1 MRPRLPLCLLPFV
14 GVLAFASAFTSSN
27 AANIIIQN
35 GYEKGTLGNS
45 SYFAFNFNGMSSGD
59 RYEYGVG
66 TNNTL
71 MDRENTFTFRV
82 NYFDRAGAD
91 GLLHNHL
98 GAGTDLVFDNA
109 VVLYGD
115 NSFGSPLTNNITLNN
130 SNLTFTSAWGSPY
143 PICNISA
150 LYDGEPIVMQN
161 QWTYLSKMGIQTA
174 DKMGQKG
181 SGDVTFNFNQSF
193 TEFFVF
199 RGAGSQNNEGLFCD
213 PISYVDIVTGDI
225 TPVQVLKKNVGNE
238 KPKSNLDQGST
249 AIANF
254 QVSGNVKT
262 TGGIIIYADEAG
274 TFETGKIGATG
285 NNQSNF
291 IVSGDRSLFSLQEAN
306 SVNIYSN
313 IQVTD
318 HALFYI
324 GVKKGSAKEKINI
337 TGNVTLSEYGALWVK
352 NNGATFSGRI
362 DVINGGVLE
371 LGDRGEL
378 EPGEISGLNFTFSG
392 DVLVSGVAT
401 GNAPDSLKKS
411 VLIVHEGATGEFLGK
426 VRVEDRASLE
436 LYGNGTVFRNEL
448 YIGNNGGL
456 ILGGIGENTVN
467 AYGGL
472 VLANNARIE
481 ANTRGTAN
489 ILDADGNKVGL
500 HFQENGFFALFQT
513 SQEVPNP
520 DYNPDLP
527 QGEDNWPTI
536 GGFIQPVY
544 DGGFSVTK
552 NKTITIQAAES
563 VAATISNRGDYQLG
577 KYGSTNI
584 ITGEGNINLF
594 MYQNKQSMVLGG
606 QNTFTGSTTIT
617 RGVLVLGN
625 QTLGANGEIISSSAG
640 AGNSP
645 IIFSN
650 DSNYTNAASIPI
662 LTLTPDFLND
672 GVNNATKV
680 LSKNLQIGT
689 TWGTGYAIFATG
701 TFNVIN
707 DAGNDNVDKAFAN
720 DVILTGQITSYNDAK
735 SSYHFI
741 KEGSGKLTFAG
752 NGVGKEEQVR
762 HNGYTVVRNGN
773 LVLGNEGGAASLKNQ
788 AENIIMFDGMGAM
801 ATLTINPMYTPNDSG
816 TIANTTAVKNDI
828 VILTKGTIDL
838 KAWANSDRWG
848 TSPTQNIVLSGNI
861 YDDGSP
867 YSQGRTLEIYT
878 TNDAAKTANGL
889 VLEGNISL
897 SNGELKFFGN
907 NLTLRGAVNPKTTLN
922 LTGGGTDNYAS
933 SNLIFDPKV
942 DNTLFD
948 AKLVGAKNLIKE
960 GTNTLWLGS
969 DLSSSKSY
977 SGSTEI
983 NNGTVMMT
991 GEGKLSQT
999 GDLKLNQTKDQNGVV
1014 SKTGTLNLNNT
1025 HQTVGKLF
1033 GEGVLDTYSGI
1044 LSVTKGHGSSEF
1056 FGGNVKGQGIL
1067 SFEKTGT
1074 DTGSFNIGNSTAADP
1089 AAGTEFSGMYAILKG
1104 ATLNSNQVGILAD
1117 KAAVG
1122 IGDGSTLSITKTYDT
1137 ETINALYSINDEYGV
1152 APLGTGTVLLA
1163 DSSALSVNMGYYA
1176 GNITQDAITSPSSTA
1191 LYKTQTTA
1199 VDADGELL
1207 GLYDANGKL
1216 EQKNTLYL
1224 IGNGNANQFKY
1235 NGKTQVDGGTLYL
1248 GVADGIEDETKRVL
1262 DLSNTGEMVV
1272 DGHADAKN
1280 FNLDTKID
1288 TQLIVD
1294 LANGSVV
1301 IKDITLTGCTA
1312 LTVVNGS
1319 SDQLFTVE
1327 GSMTLSGAKLNIEAS
1342 LDADNR
1348 PVLQG
1353 IRIGGEVVVTI
1364 TDKNYIDLQLK
1375 AGNWGYNADTMS
1387 ATGNTM
1393 EVFTADEGR
1402 TENINVVADRYVF
1415 LDQEKIFTTIGDGG
1429 KIDIKVTRNGVKF
1442 SDFIS
1447 SSIGAALDHADAD
1460 YTSTNKLKGQPSS
1473 TLGLVLDQMYVM
1485 TSKAQVAQAVQSL
1498 AGASNYVVPTSQ
1510 LIDLRQHV
1518 DAVRDRISRI
1528 GVKPGTNMTE
1538 ETYNGWAMGQTSSV
1552 DLKGDGQVPGFKK
1565 DTWGGMVGFD
1575 TDVSNQLSWGMAL
1588 GYTSTDMD
1596 IDGGDSATSDA
1607 YYLDGFARYQQDKW
1621 SFLGVATVG
1630 TATSDMKRRITVGE
1644 VNGIAKGSPDSA
1656 FFNVM
1661 AEAGY
1666 DIELPNEWLIQP
1678 LANINLGYLNVG
1690 SYSET
1695 GMGNA
1700 GLDVDSTG
1708 QFIARL
1714 GAGVRSVYSF
1724 YEDAWSQKANLQLR
1738 AMVLQDLTDVSPAVS
1753 QSLIGSVG
1761 SFDADGNG
1769 MGKTAF
1775 QIGAGVTVPVA
1786 YNVSLFANVDAEFRS
1801 DANTIGGNIGVR
1813 YTF

>member
-45 SYFAFNFNGMSSGD
+45 SYFAFNFNGMSPGD
-59 RYEYGVG
+59 RNDYGVG

-82 NYFDRAGAD
+82 NYFDNPGSD
-91 GLLHNHL
+91 GLLHYHL
-98 GAGTDLVFDNA
+98 GGGTDLCFDNA

-115 NSFGSPLTNNITLNN
+115 NSFGSPLTNNLTLNN
-130 SNLTFTSAWGSPY
+130 SNITFNSVWGSPY
-143 PICNISA
+143 PICPFTINFMA
-150 LYDGEPIVMQN
+150 N

-174 DKMGQKG
+174 DKIGGKG
-181 SGDVTFNFNQSF
+181 SGDVTFNFNQAF
-193 TEFFVF
+193 QEFFVF
-199 RGAGSQNNEGLFCD
+199 RGEGSQNSEGLFCD
-213 PISYVDIVTGDI
+213 PLVFVDMLTGDI
-225 TPVQVLKKNVGNE
+225 TPAQVLKKNVGEE
-238 KPKSNLDQGST
+238 KPKADLVQGST

-254 QVSGNVKT
+254 QITGNVKT
-262 TGGIIIYADEAG
+262 TGGNIIYADQAG
-274 TFETGKIGATG
+274 TFETGRIGATG

-291 IVSGDRSLFSLQEAN
+291 IVSGSRSLFSLQEAN
-306 SVNIYSN
+306 SVNIHSN
-313 IQVTD
+313 VQVTD

-324 GVKKGSAKEKINI
+324 GVTKGAAREKISI
-337 TGNVTLSEYGALWVK
+337 TGNVTLSEYGTLWVK
-352 NNGATFSGRI
+352 NNGASFSGRVDI
-362 DVINGGVLE
+362 VNGGVLE
-371 LGDRGEL
+371 LGERNEL
-378 EPGEISGLNFTFSG
+378 EPGKISGSNFIFTG
-392 DVLVSGVAT
+392 DVFVSGVAT

-411 VLIVHEGATGEFLGK
+411 VLVVHQGATGEFLGK
-426 VRVEDRASLE
+426 VRIEDRASLE
-436 LYGNGTVFRNEL
+436 LYGNGTIFRNEL

-456 ILGGIGENTVN
+456 ILGGIGANTVN

-472 VLANNARIE
+472 ILANNARIE
-481 ANTRGTAN
+481 ANTKGTAN
-489 ILDADGNKVGL
+489 ILDAEGNKVGL

-513 SQEVPNP
+513 GEEVPNP
-520 DYNPDLP
+520 HFDPAHEVN
-527 QGEDNWPTI
+527 ENNWPTMI
-536 GGFIQPVY
+536 AYLQPVY

-552 NKTITIQAAES
+552 NKTITIQASTSAS
-563 VAATISNRGDYQLG
+563 SAVANRGDYQFG
-577 KYGSTNI
+577 KYDSTNI

-594 MYQNKQSMVLGG
+594 MYQNKQCMILGG
-606 QNTFTGSTTIT
+606 QNTFTGSSTIT

-650 DSNYTNAASIPI
+650 DPNYTNVASAPI
-662 LTLTPDFLND
+662 LALDPDFRND
-672 GVNNATKV
+672 GTNNATKV

-689 TWGTGYAIFATG
+689 TWGTGYATFITG
-701 TFNVIN
+701 TFNVIS
-707 DAGNDNVDKAFAN
+707 DDGNGSADRAFAN
-720 DVILTGQITSYNDAK
+720 DVILTGQITNYSDAK

-741 KEGSGKLTFAG
+741 KDGSGKLTFAG
-752 NGVGKEEQVR
+752 NGAGKEEQVR
-762 HNGYTVVRNGN
+762 HNGYTVVRAGT
-773 LVLGNEGGAASLKNQ
+773 LVLGNEGGAASLKNK
-788 AENIIMFDGMGAM
+788 AENIIMFDGMGAT
-801 ATLTINPMYTPNDSG
+801 ATLVINPMYTPNDSG

-828 VILTKGTIDL
+828 VVLTKGIIDL
-838 KAWANSDRWG
+838 KAWANSDKWG

-867 YSQGRTLEIYT
+867 YSQGRFLEIYT

-889 VLEGNISL
+889 VLEGDISL
-897 SNGELKFFGN
+897 NNGELKFFGN
-907 NLTLRGAVNPKTTLN
+907 NLTLKGAVNPTTTLN
-922 LTGGGTDNYAS
+922 LKGGGADNYAS

-969 DLSSSKSY
+969 DLSSNTSY
-977 SGSTEI
+977 SGNTEI
-983 NNGTVMMT
+983 NNGIVVMT
-991 GEGKLSQT
+991 GEGKLSET

-1067 SFEKTGT
+1067 SFEKKGT

-1191 LYKTQTTA
+1191 LYKAQTTA

-1312 LTVVNGS
+1312 LTVMNGS
-1319 SDQLFTVE
+1319 SNQFFTVE
-1327 GSMTLSGAKLNIEAS
+1327 GSMTLSGAKLNIEAT
-1342 LDADNR
+1342 LDAENR